1 MAKSYNQKI
10 KLLFLMDLFMER
22 TDMEH
27 TISMKQII
35 DELEKNG
42 ISGARKSI
50 YSDIETLKE
59 YGLEIEYRKEHPEG
73 YYLAERK
80 FELAELKLLVDAV
93 QSSKFITERKS
104 RSLIKKLEELA
115 SSYEAKQLRR
125 QVYVADRVK
134 TMNESIYYNV
144 DKIHNAISGNVQIM
158 FEYTRWGM
166 EDSVKLLNKGKIYRI
181 SPWMLSWTDENYYLI
196 GYDSEQ
202 EMMKHFRVDKMIRIE
217 MTGIKREGKEL
228 FEKTDPAT
236 YSKNMFGMFAGE
248 VEMLSIQIPEY
259 LLGVFVDRFGKD
271 ISVRKT
277 NDGQYIVHIQAVI
290 SEQFFGWLT
299 GLGKDVIIISPQRT
313 KCEYQEYL
321 RSILE
326 RYSEKV

>member
-10 KLLFLMDLFMER
+10 KLLFLMDLFMQK

-27 TISMKQII
+27 TISMKDILS
-35 DELEKNG
+35 ELEKNG
-42 ISGARKSI
+42 ISGARKSV

-59 YGLEIEYRKEHPEG
+59 YGMDIEYRKEHPEG
-73 YYLAERK
+73 YYLAERT

-93 QSSKFITERKS
+93 QSSKFITEKKS
-104 RSLIKKLEELA
+104 RSLIKKLEGLLSLHA
-115 SSYEAKQLRR
+115 AGQLRR

-144 DKIHNAISGNVQIM
+144 DKLHNAISVNHKIT

-166 EDSVKLLNKGKIYRI
+166 TDKIQLLNKGKVYHI

-202 EMMKHFRVDKMIRIE
+202 NMIKHFRVDKMIRIE
-217 MTGIKREGKEL
+217 LTDEKREGKEA
-228 FEKTDPAT
+228 FEKTDPAI
-236 YSKNMFGMFAGE
+236 YSKNMFGMFSGDS
-248 VEMLSIQIPEY
+248 EMLSIQIPEY

-271 ISVRKT
+271 ISVRKME
-277 NDGQYIVHIQAVI
+277 NGRYNVHVQAII

-299 GLGKDVIIISPQRT
+299 GLGKDVIIVSPQKTVR
-313 KCEYQEYL
+313 EYREYL
-321 RSILE
+321 GDILAK
-326 RYSEKV
+326 YK

>member
-10 KLLFLMDLFMER
+10 KLLFLMDLFMQR
-22 TDMEH
+22 TDLEH
-27 TISMKQII
+27 TISMKEII
-35 DELEKNG
+35 SELEKND

-59 YGLEIEYRKEHPEG
+59 YGLDIEYRKEQPEG
-73 YYLAERK
+73 YYLAERT

-93 QSSKFITERKS
+93 QSSKFITEKKS
-104 RSLIKKLEELA
+104 RSLIKKLEGLT
-115 SSYEAKQLRR
+115 SWYEAGQLRR

-144 DKIHNAISGNVQIM
+144 DKLHSAILSNRQIT

-166 EDSVKLLNKGKIYRI
+166 TDKIKLVNKGKVYSV

-196 GYDSEQ
+196 AYDNEQ
-202 EMMKHFRVDKMIRIE
+202 RIIKHFRVDKMLHIE
-217 MTGIKREGKEL
+217 MTNEKRLGQEAYD
-228 FEKTDPAT
+228 KTDPAI
-236 YSKNMFGMFAGE
+236 YSKNMFGMFSGE
-248 VEMLSIQIPEY
+248 SEMLSLQIPEY

-271 ISVRKT
+271 ISVRKKES
-277 NDGQYIVHIQAVI
+277 GQFIVHIQVII

-299 GLGKDVIIISPQRT
+299 GLGKDVIIVSPQKTVR
-313 KCEYQEYL
+313 EYRDYL
-321 RSILE
+321 EKILGNYKE
-326 RYSEKV
+326 

>member
-10 KLLFLMDLFMER
+10 KLLFLMDLLMKK
-22 TDMEH
+22 TDADH
-27 TISMKQII
+27 TISMKEILN
-35 DELEKNG
+35 ELEKNG

-59 YGLEIEYRKEHPEG
+59 YGMEIEYRKEHPEG
-73 YYLAERK
+73 YYLVDRA
-80 FELAELKLLVDAV
+80 FELPELKLLVDAV
-93 QSSKFITERKS
+93 QASKFITEKKS
-104 RSLIKKLEELA
+104 RSLIGKLEGLA
-115 SSYEAKQLRR
+115 SMYEARQLRR

-144 DKIHNAISGNVQIM
+144 DKLHNAISANVQIA

-166 EDSVKLLNKGKIYRI
+166 EDKVKLINKGKVYHI

-202 EMMKHFRVDKMIRIE
+202 GMMKHFRVDKMLCIE
-217 MTGIKREGKEL
+217 LTEEKRQGSEL
-228 FEKTDPAT
+228 FEKMDPAI
-236 YSKNMFGMFAGE
+236 YSKNMFGMFSGE
-248 VEMLSIQIPEY
+248 SEMLSIEIPEY

-277 NDGQYIVHIQAVI
+277 GDGYFTVHIQVI
-290 SEQFFGWLT
+290 VSEQFFGWLT
-299 GLGKDVIIISPQRT
+299 GLGKGVIIKSPQKT
-313 KCEYQEYL
+313 VWEYQEYL
-321 RSILE
+321 KGILE
-326 RYSEKV
+326 RYK

>member
-10 KLLFLMDLFMER
+10 KLLFLMDLLMQK

-27 TISMKQII
+27 TISMKEILG
-35 DELEKNG
+35 ELDKNG

-73 YYLAERK
+73 YYLAERN

-93 QSSKFITERKS
+93 QSSKFITEKKS
-104 RSLIKKLEELA
+104 RSLIKKLEGLA
-115 SSYEAKQLRR
+115 SLYEAKQLRR

-134 TMNESIYYNV
+134 TMNESIYYNI
-144 DKIHNAISGNVQIM
+144 DKIHNAISSNLQIS

-166 EDSVKLLNKGKIYRI
+166 EEKIKLINKGKIYQI

-196 GYDSEQ
+196 GYDSILG
-202 EMMKHFRVDKMIRIE
+202 MMKHFRVDKMIHIE
-217 MTGIKREGKEL
+217 MTAEKRDGKEM
-228 FEKTDPAT
+228 FEKTDPAI
-236 YSKNMFGMFAGE
+236 YSKNMFGMFSGE
-248 VEMLSIQIPEY
+248 NEMLSIQIPEY
-259 LLGVFVDRFGKD
+259 LLGAFVDRFGKE

-277 NDGQYIVHIQAVI
+277 NDGQYIVHVQAII

-299 GLGKDVIIISPQRT
+299 GLGKDVIIVAPQKLKR
-313 KCEYQEYL
+313 EYQEYL
-321 RSILE
+321 NCILDK
-326 RYSEKV
+326 YK